1 MNLDNYLVELEKL
14 KFYRD
19 RISQQIIHSGRYPN
33 QFELQH
39 KLNDINLRIA
49 IFQNKLIEE
58 KDVYN
63 TKEFNDKFEAIYQDL
78 LILYKVVYQL
88 SVQKY
93 LDIKSYSEMHL
104 SELEQMAKR
113 YEYKTKFEIEM
124 ENIDEER

>member
-58 KDVYN
+58 KMYLIRKN
-63 TKEFNDKFEAIYQDL
+63 LTISSKPFIKIY
-78 LILYKVVYQL
+78 
-88 SVQKY
+88 
-93 LDIKSYSEMHL
+93 
-104 SELEQMAKR
+104 
-113 YEYKTKFEIEM
+113 
-124 ENIDEER
+124 

>member
-58 KDVYN
+58 KDIFN

-93 LDIKSYSEMHL
+93 LDLMQKCIYLNWNKWLNAMNIKLNLKLNQRH
-104 SELEQMAKR
+104 
-113 YEYKTKFEIEM
+113 
-124 ENIDEER
+124 